1 MAMLRGSLYV
11 RGEGWSLQRTVQK
24 NWGKVMAGFYGADTD
39 ALRDIAGVFE
49 QRSRRL
55 DELRETLHS
64 AVMREEIWIGTD
76 AESFRDRW
84 TGVSSQFSDASEGIE
99 RQRADL
105 EDHAEQQDDASDPEG
120 GGFLDSIGDFFKN
133 SGGGVKD
140 LLNGARKIKKGID
153 AFKFFNDLQK
163 LGKAGYEGLKEML
176 NSQFIDDLV
185 DKTRKPAQKIM
196 DFVNGKGWNR
206 IADVAEGI
214 LDSGVVKGAGK
225 VFGKLLPGLDI
236 GMGIHQIVT
245 AEDGW
250 DVAAGGLSVLSGG
263 LLLAAPLAGPFA
275 PVVAGAGLVAGGISL
290 GIDAGKAIVE
300 NWDTITETA
309 DKAWEATKDF
319 TGDVVDSVE
328 NFVDDPIGSLKSIF

>member
-1 MAMLRGSLYV
+1 
-11 RGEGWSLQRTVQK
+11 
-24 NWGKVMAGFYGADTD
+24 MAGFYGADTD

-55 DELRETLHS
+55 GELRETLHS
-64 AVMREEIWIGTD
+64 AVMREEIWTGTD

-99 RQRADL
+99 RRHVDL
-105 EDHAEQQDDASDPEG
+105 EDHAEQQDEVSDPRD

-133 SGGGVKD
+133 ITGDVKD
-140 LLNGARKIKKGID
+140 LISGARKVMKGID

-176 NSQFIDDLV
+176 NGKFIDELV
-185 DKTRKPAQKIM
+185 DKTRGPAQKIM
-196 DFVNGKGWNR
+196 DFVNGKGWTR

-225 VFGKLLPGLDI
+225 VLGKLLPGLDI
-236 GMGIHQIVT
+236 GVGIHQIVT

-275 PVVAGAGLVAGGISL
+275 PIVAGAGLVAGGISL

-300 NWDTITETA
+300 NWDTITE
-309 DKAWEATKDF
+309 KAGEAWDATKDVV
-319 TGDVVDSVE
+319 GDVAEGVE